1 MQLPDVSITLDTD
14 VPLAPVLALGTG
26 VGDGATAGEATQVG
40 GVVTVNGEASS
51 SIEVTFTGSNGS
63 VIKTI
68 AGTGSAAAV
77 ILNTNDLGNIGGGT
91 VTVSAIQTD
100 AAGNT
105 QTEPASSIIFELTI
119 PIAPTVDALTTA
131 TVLPSITGTTG
142 TGQAL
147 NAGEVLTIT
156 INGATYEVTPDG
168 SGDWSLDL
176 TTAAPIIGS
185 LNTLT
190 DGSYSVSAMVTNA
203 MDNSATDGTTNEI
216 TIDTTAPAAP
226 TVDALV
232 ADSKTPT
239 ITGTA
244 TLGEG
249 ETLTVTVSGATYDV
263 TPEIDNTWSVD
274 LATATPNTP
283 STLTPLDDGNTY
295 SVTGY
300 IH

>member
-1 MQLPDVSITLDTD
+1 MEPRLVRQRK
-14 VPLAPVLALGTG
+14 
-26 VGDGATAGEATQVG
+26 VG

-119 PIAPTVDALTTA
+119 PIAPTVDALTTN
-131 TVLPSITGTTG
+131 TVSLTITGTTG

-147 NAGEVLTIT
+147 NAGEVLTVT
-156 INGATYEVTPDG
+156 INNATYTIIPDG
-168 SGDWSLDL
+168 SGVWSLDL
-176 TTAAPIIGS
+176 NTVAPTSGS
-185 LNTLT
+185 LNAFT
-190 DGSYSVSAMVTNA
+190 DGNYPVTA
-203 MDNSATDGTTNEI
+203 TVTDALGHSATDGTTNEI
-216 TIDTTAPAAP
+216 TIDTTDPSAP
-226 TVDALV
+226 TVDALTTN
-232 ADSKTPT
+232 SGIPT

-244 TLGEG
+244 TLAVDEI
-249 ETLTVTVSGATYDV
+249 LTVVVSGATYTV
-263 TPEIDNTWSVD
+263 TPAGDNTWSVD
-274 LATATPNTP
+274 LSAAVPTSGTL
-283 STLTPLDDGNTY
+283 STKPTYRKHVLSHGNSDRYCWQHGERCNHRRAY
-295 SVTGY
+295 S
-300 IH
+300 